1 LSFQPLTA
9 GVVVVGTAF
18 FMLQDGKEEAKDA
31 KS

>member
-9 GVVVVGTAF
+9 GVVVVGKAF
-18 FMLQDGKEEAKDA
+18 FMRQDGKEEAKDA